1 MNTYLMFI
9 LLAMSMSFVTA
20 KEKSPWMIRFS
31 NNDKIS
37 GFLESIT
44 NDLLVWKSPALAA
57 NTSFF
62 LKSVLDLK
70 IAADEPESTANHEAS
85 ITLTNDDIIRGQLA
99 SVAEG
104 SVELDTWFAG
114 RIKFNRLMIR
124 DVRVS
129 ERANFIYHG
138 PTGIGD
144 WEQSGEKPAWSY
156 LNSSFQSN
164 AAGSIAR
171 NVNLPDESSI
181 AFDAAWDD
189 SFILKLNFFSGDL
202 TSDRPSTGYEMA
214 IQNRSINL
222 RNCKSN
228 KVIGHTLNAGTLQEN
243 KKAHIEIRASLRSGK
258 ICLFVDRQIIDV
270 WTDPDVTL
278 TDINRCIHFTS
289 QNESPL
295 EISRIEVSA
304 WDGDVGELPDPQLH
318 GGMPQFGNLGDDE
331 AEGMDDETDAS
342 SPDKK
347 PNTERMELRNGDSIE
362 GQVISIVDGVI
373 NVKTPFREV
382 KLPIEAV
389 RSVALKPVELE
400 RCKRENGDVRA
411 WFPDGSSMV
420 FRLDRLAGNKISGT
434 SQNFGKAEFE
444 ITAFSRIEFNIYDP
458 NLQEIR
464 AAKW

>member
-1 MNTYLMFI
+1 
-9 LLAMSMSFVTA
+9 
-20 KEKSPWMIRFS
+20 
-31 NNDKIS
+31 
-37 GFLESIT
+37 
-44 NDLLVWKSPALAA
+44 
-57 NTSFF
+57 
-62 LKSVLDLK
+62 
-70 IAADEPESTANHEAS
+70 
-85 ITLTNDDIIRGQLA
+85 
-99 SVAEG
+99 
-104 SVELDTWFAG
+104 
-114 RIKFNRLMIR
+114 
-124 DVRVS
+124 
-129 ERANFIYHG
+129 
-138 PTGIGD
+138 
-144 WEQSGEKPAWSY
+144 
-156 LNSSFQSN
+156 
-164 AAGSIAR
+164 
-171 NVNLPDESSI
+171 
-181 AFDAAWDD
+181 
-189 SFILKLNFFSGDL
+189 
-202 TSDRPSTGYEMA
+202 
-214 IQNRSINL
+214 
-222 RNCKSN
+222 
-228 KVIGHTLNAGTLQEN
+228 
-243 KKAHIEIRASLRSGK
+243 
-258 ICLFVDRQIIDV
+258 VDRQIIDV
-270 WTDPDVTL
+270 WTDPDVIL

-304 WDGDVGELPDPQLH
+304 WDGDVGQLPDPQLH

-331 AEGMDDETDAS
+331 VEGMDDETDAS